1 MTRAGALGIGMHVLR
16 GLSSFRRLV
25 TCYERKS
32 LMLRSEP
39 LYISSPACWAKLRTL

>member
-1 MTRAGALGIGMHVLR
+1 MTRAAALGIGMHVLR

-39 LYISSPACWAKLRTL
+39 LYISRVCLSH